1 MADRLTDSEIN
12 AALSE
17 LDGWKLDDGKI
28 SRSFKFA
35 NFIQAFSFM
44 TSVAIEAEK
53 MNHHPEWSN
62 VYSKVSV
69 QLVTHDAG
77 GVTQFDIDLARK
89 MNALSGEGR
98 H

>member
-12 AALSE
+12 AALAE
-17 LDGWKLDDGKI
+17 LDGWKLEDGKI

-53 MNHHPEWSN
+53 MDHHPEWSN

-77 GVTQFDIDLARK
+77 GVTQLDIDLARK

>member
-1 MADRLTDSEIN
+1 MAEKLTNSEIQ
-12 AALSE
+12 AALAE
-17 LDGWKLDDGKI
+17 LDGWKQEGGKI

-44 TSVAIEAEK
+44 TSTAFEAEK

-62 VYSKVSV
+62 VYNKVSV
-69 QLVTHDAG
+69 QLVTHEAG
-77 GVTQFDIDLARK
+77 GITQLDIDLARK